1 MNQLKYYLRL
11 AVAAP
16 FMPYLYKKVN
26 RIMKEMPD
34 LPAPEDIHKENKN
47 AQFHILSLGES
58 SIASIGVDSQ
68 EDGLTGSLAQ
78 QIEQQYQTKVSYEV
92 TAKSGYTAAMVH
104 DELLAQIKSEKADII
119 MIGLGANDT
128 FKLSK
133 PKKWRN
139 DLANILDFLT
149 TRFGDTPIVFIN
161 MPPTTEFPVFDRM
174 LKYFVS
180 KQMLLLRSE
189 LQGLIPSY
197 PSAHYIPF
205 KLTAE
210 KLIKK
215 YQLNGKRIPDF
226 YSDGV
231 HPSKLT
237 YNMWA
242 REIFE
247 FIQTNVP
254 IQISDPKV

>member
-11 AVAAP
+11 AIAAP
-16 FMPYLYKKVN
+16 FMPLLHKKVD
-26 RIMKEMPD
+26 RIMKDMPD
-34 LPAPEDIHKENKN
+34 LPAPEDIRKQVNN
-47 AQFHILSLGES
+47 AQVHVLSVGES
-58 SIASIGVDSQ
+58 SIASIGVDTQ
-68 EDGLTGSLAQ
+68 ENGLTGFLAQ
-78 QIEQQYQTKVSYEV
+78 QIEAHHKVPVSYEV
-92 TAKSGYTAAMVH
+92 IAKSGYTAAMVH
-104 DELLAQIKSEKADII
+104 DELLPTIQSKAADII

-133 PKKWRN
+133 PSKWRS
-139 DLANILDFLT
+139 DLTNILDFLT
-149 TRFGDTPIVFIN
+149 KRFNDTPIVFIN
-161 MPPTTEFPVFDRM
+161 MPPTTEFPVFDKM

-180 KQMLLLRSE
+180 KQMLILRSE
-189 LQGLIPSY
+189 LQKLIPSY
-197 PSAHYIPF
+197 PHAYYIPH

-210 KLIKK
+210 RLIKK
-215 YQLNGKRIPDF
+215 YNIKGKQIPDF

-247 FIQTNVP
+247 FIQQNVTL
-254 IQISDPKV
+254 QISNSKV